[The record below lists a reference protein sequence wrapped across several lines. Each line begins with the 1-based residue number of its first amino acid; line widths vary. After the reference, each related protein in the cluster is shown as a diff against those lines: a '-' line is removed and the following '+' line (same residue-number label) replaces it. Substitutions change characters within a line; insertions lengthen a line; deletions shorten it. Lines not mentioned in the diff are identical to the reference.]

1 MTAAILALCH
11 HANVLR
17 GRDVVGR
24 LWQSVNAHVI
34 LVYREL

>member
-17 GRDVVGR
+17 GCDVVGR